1 MVMRTCQTAPDG
13 ANSCDSRRPAG
24 RWLSN
29 PGAARQ
35 EAAMSPKANHPV
47 SNTND
52 SPVIHIIDDDESMRL
67 ALGTLLRSVDLATQ
81 LHSSVD
87 AFLKASRPDVPG
99 CLILDIRLPGVSGLD
114 FQVQLAQLG
123 IRLPVILIT
132 GYGDVPM
139 SVRGMKAGAIDF
151 LIKPFRDQ
159 DMLDAISTAVSRDRV
174 RRLADAESASMRE
187 RFELLSPRERQVMQL
202 VSAGKMNKQVAAAL
216 GVSEIT
222 VKIHRGSAMRKMGA
236 RTLADLVRLAEALG
250 LAR

>member
-1 MVMRTCQTAPDG
+1 MVMRTSQTAPDG
-13 ANSCDSRRPAG
+13 AKSRGRHRPGGGWSSNSGP
-24 RWLSN
+24 
-29 PGAARQ
+29 ARQ
-35 EAAMSPKANHPV
+35 EAAMSPKANHPDSSV
-47 SNTND
+47 ND
-52 SPVIHIIDDDESMRL
+52 APVIHIIDDDESMRL
-67 ALGTLLRSVDLATQ
+67 ALGTLLRSVALANQ

-87 AFLKASRPDVPG
+87 AFLNASRPNVPG
-99 CLILDIRLPGVSGLD
+99 CLILDIRLPGISGLD

-132 GYGDVPM
+132 GHGDVPM

-159 DMLDAISTAVSRDRV
+159 DMLDAIYTAVGRDRI
-174 RRLADAESASMRE
+174 RRMADAESASMRE

-202 VSAGKMNKQVAAAL
+202 VSAGKMNKQVAATL

-222 VKIHRGSAMRKMGA
+222 VKIHRGSVMRKMGA